1 MRRRFLDR
9 MIRAR
14 IGIRVL
20 AEHHV
25 AMHED
30 VEKGQRP
37 NYFGIINH
45 RLSPAAMIAHVQERA
60 AMLSEANYGMPVDVT
75 LHGQTDAT
83 FAYLPVHLD
92 YMLFEL
98 FKNAHRATLE
108 FARKSASSVVPLM
121 GTLGGFVLTGCGA
134 DRRSRAMQTLRSRY
148 RSR

>member
-1 MRRRFLDR
+1 

-75 LHGQTDAT
+75 LRGQTDAT

-108 FARKSASSVVPLM
+108 FARKSAS
-121 GTLGGFVLTGCGA
+121 GGAAAPRPPPAGGS
-134 DRRSRAMQTLRSRY
+134 RRDVG
-148 RSR
+148 